1 MHNNG
6 KKRLRANVQED
17 IMLGERI
24 ELGNYVLHYDLMDSR
39 VFGIVFLRI
48 IYTY

>member
-1 MHNNG
+1 
-6 KKRLRANVQED
+6 
-17 IMLGERI
+17 MLGERI
-24 ELGNYVLHYDLMDSR
+24 ELGTYVLHYGLMDSR